1 MDNQQEQIKKQR
13 IIDEANRCALL
24 DIANY
29 IWYGHSV
36 NPYSTVGVRYDWQR
50 GFEDLPLRSW
60 ERTFDYCTAYQRGK
74 AAARILKEM
83 GLFY

>member
-13 IIDEANRCALL
+13 IVDEANRCALL

-36 NPYSTVGVRYDWQR
+36 NPYSTVGVRNDWQR
-50 GFEDLPLRSW
+50 GFDNEPPHSW
-60 ERTFDYCTAYQRGK
+60 VGTNDFCTAYQRGK
-74 AAARILKEM
+74 AAARILKEL